1 MRPLVSSYNR
11 QFILKDTFLNT
22 THLGVFILV
31 LYDENLKVLRK
42 QVIYA
47 HCLGTTDISYTEK
60 FGKYIDIDDE
70 GYIYMLL
77 PFRDSVTI
85 SGFPLKGING
95 TLQPVWAKLDSQ
107 FNVKWLQLAKNAQG
121 IYPHHITRRNDL
133 LYSVY
138 TSSYPHTIGN
148 LQINGNQK
156 ELPQIYLTMDT
167 SGTPLKAEQVIHNRN
182 LPRGYKVA
190 TVFDSSGIYS
200 ITIDTTI
207 FQTNYWYNDVRDM
220 FLVNFKSLPAH
231 VNQPS
236 EKIEGENNLRVF
248 PNPVQDILNI
258 YWQANNNEWI
268 ELTDISGR
276 LVFRSILPTGAMTHL
291 LKIQELPAGIYV
303 LRIPMANVATKLIKV
318 N

>member
-133 LYSVY
+133 L
-138 TSSYPHTIGN
+138 
-148 LQINGNQK
+148 
-156 ELPQIYLTMDT
+156 
-167 SGTPLKAEQVIHNRN
+167 
-182 LPRGYKVA
+182 
-190 TVFDSSGIYS
+190 
-200 ITIDTTI
+200 
-207 FQTNYWYNDVRDM
+207 
-220 FLVNFKSLPAH
+220 
-231 VNQPS
+231 
-236 EKIEGENNLRVF
+236 
-248 PNPVQDILNI
+248 
-258 YWQANNNEWI
+258 
-268 ELTDISGR
+268 
-276 LVFRSILPTGAMTHL
+276 
-291 LKIQELPAGIYV
+291 
-303 LRIPMANVATKLIKV
+303 
-318 N
+318 